1 MIDLLFLVLIVIVA
15 YLAGYKF
22 ILFIKLRTYG
32 RAEQLLYSLS
42 AGLGILATLILLIG
56 FLGLL
61 YPKLIIG
68 IFVAIAF
75 IVILLIPKSAYKNLF
90 ASWKILDNCPI
101 WMSALFIITGLYILY
116 QLLNCMTPVI
126 NGDSIAWYLSVPKHF
141 IQNHSILNHQLTEDY
156 SSSNLPLNLYMLSIL
171 GISLHSEILSQL
183 ILGWLMSV
191 LIFLAI
197 YVSIKRFTNKRIA
210 ILSAALFYTM
220 PAMAWLIFSAKMD
233 LGYVMFELSFWS
245 LFLRWLVNKDNRDLY
260 ISAIFLGFAIGS
272 KYHSLITLTCVA
284 IAIFII
290 KVMNKDRF
298 WDIIKVIFTFSIISL
313 IFGSPSYIKNII
325 LVGDPFYPFFSSYG
339 LVQGEGF
346 DIYKTLL
353 DIPRFIYNMIIGKEF
368 VNKPL
373 YWADRPLGFLSIL
386 MVFLIDFKRIKKNK
400 QIILTVILYAIIL
413 SMAVMF
419 SVWPFPRHILPAV
432 ALMLILF
439 AILNNNLILTKKFV
453 PIGWVIVIMIAIQ
466 CIPNMGLKNIGYK
479 ANYLIGKINKQ
490 EYLAKVLFDKPGSF
504 DMNSGMLKYVSSLPD
519 SSRILA
525 LDSGNG
531 YYVDKPFLK
540 KDYVYDES
548 NIDEFIK
555 DCKNDKFTHIYYSE
569 VGLEQYINNP
579 KIIAH
584 FIILKHKEKYLSN
597 HYISGNQHIFEI
609 VYPNN

>member
-22 ILFIKLRTYG
+22 ISFIKLKTYG

-75 IVILLIPKSAYKNLF
+75 IVILLTPKSAYKNLF
-90 ASWKILDNCPI
+90 TSWKILDNCPI

-126 NGDSIAWYLSVPKHF
+126 NGDSIAWYLSIPKHF

-156 SSSNLPLNLYMLSIL
+156 SSSNLPLNLYMLSVL

-191 LIFLAI
+191 LIFLAL
-197 YVSIKRFTNKRIA
+197 YVSIKRFTDKRIA

-220 PAMAWLIFSAKMD
+220 PTMAWLIFSAKMD

-272 KYHSLITLTCVA
+272 KYHSLIALTCVA

-290 KVMNKDRF
+290 KIMNKDRF

-313 IFGSPSYIKNII
+313 LVGSPSYIKNII
-325 LVGDPFYPFFSSYG
+325 QMGNPFYPFFGNYG
-339 LVQGEGF
+339 LIGGDDF
-346 DIYKTLL
+346 DIYKSFL

-373 YWADRPLGFLSIL
+373 YWADRPLGFLSII
-386 MVFLIDFKRIKKNK
+386 MIFLIDFKRIKENK
-400 QIILTVILYAIIL
+400 QI
-413 SMAVMF
+413 F
-419 SVWPFPRHILPAV
+419 SHLFY
-432 ALMLILF
+432 MLLF
-439 AILNNNLILTKKFV
+439 
-453 PIGWVIVIMIAIQ
+453 
-466 CIPNMGLKNIGYK
+466 
-479 ANYLIGKINKQ
+479 
-490 EYLAKVLFDKPGSF
+490 
-504 DMNSGMLKYVSSLPD
+504 
-519 SSRILA
+519 
-525 LDSGNG
+525 
-531 YYVDKPFLK
+531 FLW
-540 KDYVYDES
+540 
-548 NIDEFIK
+548 
-555 DCKNDKFTHIYYSE
+555 
-569 VGLEQYINNP
+569 Q
-579 KIIAH
+579 
-584 FIILKHKEKYLSN
+584 
-597 HYISGNQHIFEI
+597 
-609 VYPNN
+609 

>member
-22 ILFIKLRTYG
+22 ISFIKLKTYG

-42 AGLGILATLILLIG
+42 AGLGLLSILILLLG

-61 YPKLIIG
+61 YPKIITGLLII
-68 IFVAIAF
+68 IA
-75 IVILLIPKSAYKNLF
+75 VSLILFTPKSAYKNLF
-90 ASWKILDNCPI
+90 TPFKLLDNS
-101 WMSALFIITGLYILY
+101 SAWIRAIFIITALYMLY
-116 QLLNCMTPVI
+116 QLFNCMTPVI
-126 NGDSIAWYLSVPKHF
+126 NGDSIGQYLSIPKIF
-141 IQNHSILNHQLTEDY
+141 IQNHSVLNRQLTEDY
-156 SSSNLPLNLYMLSIL
+156 LSSNLPLNLYMLSVL
-171 GISLHSEILSQL
+171 GISLHSEVLSQL

-197 YVSIKRFTNKRIA
+197 YVSIKRFTDKRIA

-220 PAMAWLIFSAKMD
+220 PTMAWLIFSAKMD
-233 LGYVMFELSFWS
+233 PGYVMFELCFWS

-272 KYHSLITLTCVA
+272 KYHSLIALTCVA
-284 IAIFII
+284 IVIFII
-290 KVMNKDRF
+290 KIMNKDRF

-313 IFGSPSYIKNII
+313 IVGSPSYIKNII

-353 DIPRFIYNMIIGKEF
+353 DIPRYIYNMIIGKEF
-368 VNKPL
+368 VNRPL

-386 MVFLIDFKRIKKNK
+386 MVFLIDFKRVKENK
-400 QIILTVILYAIIL
+400 QIFFTIILYAIIL

-439 AILNNNLILTKKFV
+439 AILNNNLILTKKFI
-453 PIGWVIVIMIAIQ
+453 PIGWVIVIMFAIQ
-466 CIPNMGLKNIGYK
+466 CIPNMGLRNIGYK

-490 EYLAKVLFDKPGSF
+490 EYLSKVLFDKPGSVH
-504 DMNSGMLKYVSSLPD
+504 MNSGMLKYVSSLPD

-548 NIDEFIK
+548 NIDEFIR

-569 VGLEQYINNP
+569 TGIRQYLENP
-579 KIIAH
+579 KINTL
-584 FIILKHKEKYLSN
+584 FVILKYKEKYLGN
-597 HYISGNQHIFEI
+597 HFSSGNQHIYEI
-609 VYPNN
+609 LYPSN